1 MPTWSIDLGEQTHW
15 YLFDRNCS
23 LYYGKLE
30 AIRLCL
36 SSLYYNPL
44 WDTYLAS
51 ESAPEHQ
58 CHRTGQKQVSCFT
71 KATRGC
77 LTQWELTRRHYQI
90 WNGHHGPLCTGLS
103 AGRQL
108 EPERMSSC
116 PLCVLMSPLRAAPQR
131 RHQLFHWENKREYL
145 RSACEVVL
153 TFPASLMDRRC
164 SEDCFLISN
173 NFLNIIPNQ
182 AVLWPSW

>member
-23 LYYGKLE
+23 LDYGQLE

-116 PLCVLMSPLRAAPQR
+116 PLCVQPLKGDTSCSTGKTRENIYAALVR
-131 RHQLFHWENKREYL
+131 LYL
-145 RSACEVVL
+145 H
-153 TFPASLMDRRC
+153 
-164 SEDCFLISN
+164 FLP
-173 NFLNIIPNQ
+173 L
-182 AVLWPSW
+182 